1 MSRMIHI
8 SVMIAL
14 CASASLARTV
24 DDALN
29 TRPEADDR
37 AVIDALA
44 KRAAGGWVANG
55 EIRGKLLFEETVKDL
70 DSVKA
75 RWDANWNADPVRV
88 AVADVGHGRRCI
100 RLFPDGK
107 NFINLTQK
115 RSAFIP
121 LKKNRPVSI
130 LWEARTPEGGATPYF
145 RYDIYDADYRHL
157 SAKEFRSVVDPT
169 EPQAFHRNSFV
180 YMPSQDGHLMIFFHM
195 NAPDPKPAEVAN
207 IRVCDLGDI
216 VEKGMAQG
224 ADVRIERERAGDRL
238 LWYVDDTLSSSY
250 PVMPV
255 GTRVPGLAGGT
266 LKIRDCAGEKTRAT
280 VVLWSAAARKD
291 LTVEFTDF
299 KSGLLGLGRRLPQ
312 TVASAKIVKCHY
324 QGMGAPFIDCITGEG
339 QVLVPE
345 LLLNDDSLVV
355 PDHETH
361 RNFVRY
367 SWKGDTRY
375 VDINSVTNS
384 RWGAFIATKD
394 MPISDAP
401 ALRPFNLD
409 AGLNKQLALRFTLP
423 NDAVPGKYRGAMR
436 ILCDGKTLAKV
447 PVEIEVLPF
456 LLPENAET
464 VYSPSNS
471 YTMGL
476 YTWTVMGDSPEGS
489 MHPFARSPE
498 QVERVYSLLYDNGV
512 RNPAFIWSKNVIFND
527 AVFRRYLSMIRKIG
541 FPNPLVLGS
550 SGHIGNSTNAQELTA
565 MQGRIGKAIAT
576 AAEFGYGDVYFYG
589 FDEAYGEK
597 LLSQRQ
603 AWKAARDVGAKVVV
617 SGGNGH
623 FESVGDLLDLCVYHD
638 APENAKPS
646 DWHSVGHRIW
656 KYGTPQTGPE
666 DPKLFRRNYGLY
678 LWSLG
683 FDGANTYCETDA
695 DGVWNDISAYQ
706 RACAAGKGGGCY
718 RSHSVLY
725 PTVDGAIETL
735 ALTGLESAIK
745 DIRYMT
751 KFRQLLRAKP
761 DAEAKRWFD
770 ATDFSSTDPATIRRE
785 TIDWILRL
793 QRR

>member
-1 MSRMIHI
+1 M
-8 SVMIAL
+8 VAL
-14 CASASLARTV
+14 CASAAPARTV
-24 DDALN
+24 NDALLS
-29 TRPEADDR
+29 RPEADER
-37 AVIDALA
+37 AAIEDLA
-44 KRAAGGWVANG
+44 QRAAGGWVANG
-55 EIRGKLLFEETVKDL
+55 EVRGNLLFEETVRDA

-75 RWDANWNADPVRV
+75 RWDARWNADPACVRV
-88 AVADVGHGRRCI
+88 VDAGQGKKCI

-115 RSAFIP
+115 KATFIP
-121 LKKNRPVSI
+121 LRKNRPVSI

-145 RYDIYDADYRHL
+145 RYDIYDADYRHV

-169 EPQAFHRNSFV
+169 EPQTFHRNSFV
-180 YMPSQDGHLMIFFHM
+180 YMPSQDGYLMIFFHM

-207 IRVCDLGDI
+207 IRACDLGDI
-216 VEKGMAQG
+216 VEKGLTQG
-224 ADVRIERERAGDRL
+224 ADVRAERERVWNRI
-238 LWYVDDTLSSSY
+238 LWYVDDNLSASY
-250 PVMPV
+250 PVMPE

-266 LKIRDCAGEKTRAT
+266 LKVRDCAGEKTRAT
-280 VVLWSAAARKD
+280 VILWSAEAKAD
-291 LTVEFTDF
+291 LTLEFTDF
-299 KSGLLGLGRRLPQ
+299 KGGFLGLGKSLPR
-312 TVASAKIVKCHY
+312 TIASAKVVKCHY
-324 QGMGAPFIDCITGEG
+324 QGMGAPFVDCITGEG

-355 PDHETH
+355 PDHKTR

-384 RWGAFIATKD
+384 RWGAPIATKD
-394 MPISDAP
+394 MPIVDAP
-401 ALRPFNLD
+401 TLRPFWLEPR
-409 AGLNKQLALRFTLP
+409 LNKQLALRFALP
-423 NDAVPGKYRGAMR
+423 KDAAPGRYRGAMR
-436 ILCDGKTLAKV
+436 VLCGDRELAKV
-447 PVEIEVLPF
+447 PIEIEVLPF

-464 VYSPSNS
+464 AYSPTNR

-476 YTWTVMGDSPEGS
+476 YTWTVMGDNPEGS
-489 MHPFARSPE
+489 MHPFARSAG

-512 RNPAFIWSKNVIFND
+512 RNPVFIWSKKVVFND
-527 AVFRRYLSMIRKIG
+527 ADFRRYLSIIRKIG
-541 FPNPLVLGS
+541 FSDPLVLGS
-550 SGHIGNSTNAQELTA
+550 SGYIGNSTNAQELAA
-565 MQGRIGKAIAT
+565 MQGRIAKAIAT
-576 AAEFGYGDVYFYG
+576 AAEFGYRDVHFYG

-603 AWKAARDVGAKVVV
+603 AWKAAREVGAKVVV

-623 FESVGDLLDLCVYHD
+623 FENVGDLLDICIYHD

-656 KYGTPQTGPE
+656 KYGTPQTGAE
-666 DPKLFRRNYGLY
+666 DPRLFRRNYGLY

-683 FDGANTYCETDA
+683 FDGASTYCETDA
-695 DGVWNDISAYQ
+695 DGVWNDISDYQ

-751 KFRQLLRAKP
+751 KFRQLLRLKP
-761 DAEAKRWFD
+761 NAEAQRWFD
-770 ATDFSSTDPATIRRE
+770 ELDFSTADPAAIRRE

-793 QRR
+793 QGR